1 MRDLP
6 TEDRNP
12 RSIGIDQKPTEE
24 VLEIINSED
33 QLIPDAVAREIPR
46 ITEAVEAIA
55 AVLRGGGRVL
65 FAGAGTSG
73 RLGVIEAAEIP
84 PTFGMPPEAFQAV
97 IAGGPE
103 AVFRSIEEAEDD
115 DAAGGGML
123 DELGLSRRD
132 ILVALSAAG
141 NTPFVIGALKKARE
155 KGAKTV
161 AVTCNPG
168 SPAAELAEIAIAPEV
183 GAEVVAGSTRMKA
196 GTAQKLVLNMLTTAA
211 MIRLGKVHNGYMVAV
226 KPTSRKLE
234 ERARRIVAAVAGVGP
249 EEADEALERAGGDVR
264 AAVLL
269 AETNITPEEAKRILD
284 RAGGSLRR
292 ALEAL
297 RRSR

>member
-33 QLIPDAVAREIPR
+33 QLVPDAVAREIPR
-46 ITEAVEAIA
+46 ITEAVEAIT

-103 AVFRSIEEAEDD
+103 AVFRSIEGAEDD
-115 DAAGGGML
+115 EAAGGGML
-123 DELGLSRRD
+123 DELSLSRRD

-196 GTAQKLVLNMLTTAA
+196 STAQKLVLNMLTTAA
-211 MIRLGKVHNGYMVAV
+211 MIRLGKVHNGYMVGV
-226 KPTSRKLE
+226 KPTSRKLR

-249 EEADEALERAGGDVR
+249 EEADEALEHAGGDVR

-269 AETNITPEEAKRILD
+269 AETNVTPEEARRILD

>member
-33 QLIPDAVAREIPR
+33 QLVPDAVAREIPR
-46 ITEAVEAIA
+46 ITEAVEAIT

-155 KGAKTV
+155 RGAKTV

-211 MIRLGKVHNGYMVAV
+211 MIKLGKVHNGYMVAV
-226 KPTSRKLE
+226 QPTSRKLR